1 MELLYNLLP
10 LLANEFNGNISILQ
24 EMIKGTYSISSGGVT
39 MKNISRWTGS
49 GGSYRNIQR
58 LMLSPINWLCLNL
71 TLFSVW
77 LSDQETT
84 LTEENFILAV
94 DEVVEPKSRNKTDGI
109 GFFYSSIFGKQTRS
123 ICRQALSIVDVH
135 NRKSFILE
143 EDKQKSI
150 VRKKKKGKA
159 KRKTSKKK
167 PKRKVG
173 RPPNSVSK
181 LMTIE
186 WFAIYISLDNMLKS
200 SMLELNKKGNVRYL
214 VADGK
219 YANKNGIL
227 VARRHNLELISK
239 AQKRTA
245 FYFPAPENKNQK
257 GAPKKYGKKLQR
269 LTKKYRVSAFRDKK
283 GLLTE
288 VFHYPQMWNKKIGVK
303 LNVVIIIKTKKNGEK
318 ARVVLITSCPNLSA
332 EQIIDFYSLRFQIE
346 FNFRDAKQYFGLADF
361 KNTKEIS
368 VKNAVNFSFFMTNL
382 SAVLANRAKKEY
394 ECEQFGIQDLKTLF
408 RGDSYL
414 QLFLNYTDKTE
425 DQILNKEQK
434 EQFLGLGSINWMQ
447 TKRKKTS

>member
-10 LLANEFNGNISILQ
+10 FLGNEFNGNISILQ
-24 EMIKGTYSISSGGVT
+24 EMIKGTYSISSGGIT
-39 MKNISRWTGS
+39 MKNISRWTGT
-49 GGSYRNIQR
+49 GGSYRSIQR

-71 TLFSVW
+71 SLFYVW
-77 LSDQETT
+77 LSDQSIV
-84 LTEENFILAV
+84 LNEENFILAV

-109 GFFYSSIFGKQTRS
+109 GFFYSTIFGKQTRS
-123 ICRQALSIVDVH
+123 ICRQAISIVDVK

-150 VRKKKKGKA
+150 VRKKKGK
-159 KRKTSKKK
+159 KTKTKQK

-173 RPPNSVSK
+173 RPANSVSK

-186 WFAIYISLDNMLKS
+186 WYPIYISLDNMLKS
-200 SMLELNKKGNVRYL
+200 SMLELNKKGNIRYL

-227 VARRHNLELISK
+227 VARRNSLELISK

-245 FYFPAPENKNQK
+245 FYFPAQQAKKKQ

-269 LTKKYRVSAFRDKK
+269 LTKKYRVKAYKDER

-288 VFHYPQMWNKKIGVK
+288 IFHYPQMWNKKIGVK

-318 ARVVLITSCPNLSA
+318 ARVVLITSCPKLSA

-394 ECEQFGIQDLKTLF
+394 ECEQFGIQDLKALF
-408 RGDSYL
+408 RGYSYL

-425 DQILNKEQK
+425 EQILNKEQK
-434 EQFLGLGSINWMQ
+434 ERFLGLGSINWMP
-447 TKRKKTS
+447 TKRKKAS